1 MTGWLRNLG
10 KCGGILLLAL
20 ALLLGPGGRSVWGEP
35 LSAER
40 KVFWLNTAAMGTIL
54 TWGLIN
60 WDYGQQRPN
69 AKSEEWF
76 GRATKSGGADKFGH
90 LYTGYLVSHLFSS
103 AYRSWDY
110 PDQAAARMGALSSL
124 GVTTL
129 MEVGDSFSP
138 FGFSY
143 EDMLMNTLGAG
154 LGYAF
159 DRYPELAHKIDLRL
173 EYHPSLSGEFE
184 SDLVTD
190 YEHLKYLVAIKAEGF
205 DSIEHPLLQA
215 LELHFGYYTRGY
227 DQVGPDLPDQRQRTL
242 YAGIGLNVGRLLRPW
257 WDSRLFN
264 YLQLPFTYLDAR
276 QHLDD

>member
-1 MTGWLRNLG
+1 MRVCGGIFGR
-10 KCGGILLLAL
+10 GGILLLAL
-20 ALLLGPGGRSVWGEP
+20 TLLLGPGNRP
-35 LSAER
+35 AAAEEFTAEG

-60 WDYGQQRPN
+60 WDYGQQRPT
-69 AKSEEWF
+69 ARSEEWF
-76 GRATKSGGADKFGH
+76 GRATKSGGADKLGH
-90 LYTGYLVSHLFSS
+90 LYTGYLISHLFSS

-110 PDQAAARMGALSSL
+110 PEAEASRMGALSSL

-143 EDMLMNTLGAG
+143 EDMVMNTLGAG

-159 DRYPELAHKIDLRL
+159 DRSPELRRKVDLRL

-184 SDLVTD
+184 GDLVTD
-190 YEHLKYLVAIKAEGF
+190 YEHLKYLLAIKAAGF
-205 DSIEHPLLQA
+205 DPIENPVLQA

-227 DQVGPDLPDQRQRTL
+227 DTSSPNLPDQRQRTL
-242 YAGIGLNVGRLLRPW
+242 YVGLGLNLGHLLRPLW
-257 WDSRLFN
+257 ETRLFN
-264 YLQLPFTYLDAR
+264 YLQLPYTYLDAR